1 MSKNDG
7 TPEVFGDGDVTIV
20 MNGRQARMFVGSVQV
35 EVLDG
40 IKLEVGQDGN
50 GVSLAVSFPKS
61 HEEDVARRIEENART
76 VRAAPWIR
84 VLQ

>member
-7 TPEVFGDGDVTIV
+7 TPEVFGTGDVTLV
-20 MNGRQARMFVGSVQV
+20 MNGRQARMFIGAVQV
-35 EVLDG
+35 ECIGSAAASVGPDGQGVVLT
-40 IKLEVGQDGN
+40 VT
-50 GVSLAVSFPKS
+50 FPKS

-76 VRAAPWIR
+76 LRAVPWIR